1 MSNEVGRVKSDSAS
15 FLILLQTPVHE
26 RSRHLCSERLARVS
40 ILFSRSNLM
49 ARSVSLHRFGV
60 AHQTCLRSRTTMM
73 TFSNSLPAQR
83 EAGSLIRRDV
93 FHTIRAQAI
102 PSRNFRTGGLPPPHL
117 LCFLTLSH
125 QPPALPITHFQKNS
139 YPPPHPILR
148 CVC

>member
-83 EAGSLIRRDV
+83 EAGSLIRRTVSYDHCPREASPHRPRQLSAV
-93 FHTIRAQAI
+93 AGDRGGRIPCNQFH
-102 PSRNFRTGGLPPPHL
+102 
-117 LCFLTLSH
+117 
-125 QPPALPITHFQKNS
+125 PAA
-139 YPPPHPILR
+139 
-148 CVC
+148 